1 MIGNNGKSLRMCII
15 IFFSFFVLQFQNNV
29 DDDDENENDDIR
41 ENYNDDVED
50 VIVVSNCL

>member
-15 IFFSFFVLQFQNNV
+15 FFFVLQFQNNV